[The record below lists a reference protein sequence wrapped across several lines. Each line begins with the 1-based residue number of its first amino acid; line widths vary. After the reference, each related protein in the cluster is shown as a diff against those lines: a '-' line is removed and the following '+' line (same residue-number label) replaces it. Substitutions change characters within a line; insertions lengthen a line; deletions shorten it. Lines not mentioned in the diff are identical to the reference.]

1 MRDDLVI
8 DVDDLVGH
16 LEAVG
21 QFAGERPVSLRL
33 GDVTVNGPMLVSGSV
48 TGTIDGVLVRFTA
61 TAPADLVCVRC
72 LAEWADDIE
81 VAATRHFSTVPDE
94 DGYHIRDRKIDLTGP
109 AVDELALGL
118 PPAPLCRK
126 DCRGLCPICGSDLN
140 TEPCD
145 GHGDESDSPFAALKD
160 LFDSR

>member
-33 GDVTVNGPMLVSGSV
+33 GDATVNGPMLVSGSV

-61 TAPADLVCVRC
+61 TAPAHLVCVRC